1 MKKIILFIF
10 TIGGLL
16 LSSCSKD
23 ENNDAPV
30 ETKVYKVFSIA
41 SCISNTVTNV
51 SNDDIY
57 IEFDSPTFTPIV
69 NKWYKDETNVFYF
82 KFNDLT
88 LVQGDL
94 SQRVLISQHYDTYC
108 Q

>member
-30 ETKVYKVFSIA
+30 ETKVYKVIA
-41 SCISNTVTNV
+41 
-51 SNDDIY
+51 
-57 IEFDSPTFTPIV
+57 
-69 NKWYKDETNVFYF
+69 NKWFDFGFIKT
-82 KFNDLT
+82 KLCSDLK
-88 LVQGDL
+88 
-94 SQRVLISQHYDTYC
+94 
-108 Q
+108 